1 MSLTLSR
8 IEPEH
13 ADRRGL
19 VEFFTGNAFP
29 FHVHDRRRTIDEV
42 ERLIDGGVFRD
53 GDHDSYWLHHT
64 SLGRVGYLRF
74 DDVRDSTPMFDLR
87 LGEAFRGRGLG
98 VSALRLAADHVFT
111 TLEVERFEGQ
121 TRGDNQAMRS
131 VFERAGWT
139 KEAHYR
145 RAWPVPSGVPQDAVS
160 YAILRGEWETRT
172 CQGLQ
177 WHDRPGFAP
186 RQVGDVEYTSNQIPE
201 PDELSALYHA
211 VGWSSYTKEPDQL
224 HESVAA
230 SAHVVTARE
239 ASGELIGAA
248 RVLSDFGTIGYL
260 QDVLV
265 HPDRHRRGVG
275 RELVELAFR
284 PFEHLRQKVLLAD
297 DSAEIRAFYE
307 SLGFVQ
313 ATESGGPAVR
323 AYVKL

>member
-13 ADRRGL
+13 ADRLGL

-29 FHVHDRRRTIDEV
+29 FHVHDRRRTIAEV
-42 ERLIDGGVFRD
+42 ERLIVAGVFRD
-53 GDHDSYWLHHT
+53 VDHDSYWLHHS

-74 DDVRDSTPMFDLR
+74 DDIRDPTPMFDLR
-87 LGEAFRGRGLG
+87 LGEDFRGRGLG
-98 VSALRLAADHVFT
+98 VSALQLAADHAFT
-111 TLEVERFEGQ
+111 SLAVERFEGQ

-145 RAWPVPSGVPQDAVS
+145 RAWPVPSGVPQDSVS
-160 YAILRGEWETRT
+160 YAILRQEWETRT
-172 CQGLQ
+172 GIGLQ
-177 WHDRPGFAP
+177 WHDRPAFAP
-186 RQVGDVEYTSNQIPE
+186 LQIRDVEYTSNKLPE
-201 PDELSALYHA
+201 PDELCALYHA
-211 VGWSSYTKEPDQL
+211 VGWSSYTKDPGRL
-224 HESVAA
+224 NTSVAA
-230 SAHVVTARE
+230 SSHVVTARDTT
-239 ASGELIGAA
+239 GRLIGGA

-265 HPDRHRRGVG
+265 HPDWHRRGVG
-275 RELVELAFR
+275 RQLVELAFR

-307 SLGFVQ
+307 SLGFIQ
-313 ATESGGPAVR
+313 ATESGGASVR
-323 AYVKL
+323 AYVRL